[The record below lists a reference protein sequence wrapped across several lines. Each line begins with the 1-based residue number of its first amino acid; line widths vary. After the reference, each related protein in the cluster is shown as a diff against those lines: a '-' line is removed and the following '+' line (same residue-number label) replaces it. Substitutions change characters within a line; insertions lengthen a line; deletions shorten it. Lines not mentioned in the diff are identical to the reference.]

1 MTIIYSSDRLTLL
14 VRRFATA
21 ARAHQEALEALDEAR
36 AVAQVRLISGLFA
49 SISSEGEGGRT
60 ALLDLTDSDDPVAA
74 GMAAVYAMRFDPDRC
89 LAVLRR
95 LAAEEGLLGFRAG
108 VAVERWEKGEWH
120 D

>member
-21 ARAHQEALEALDEAR
+21 ARAHQEALETLDEER
-36 AVAQVRLISGLFA
+36 AAAQVRLISGLFA
-49 SISSEGEGGRT
+49 AIIREGEGGQV
-60 ALLDLTDSDDPVAA
+60 ALLALTDSDDPVAV
-74 GMAAVYAMRFDPDRC
+74 GMAAVFALRLDPERC

-95 LAAEEGLLGFRAG
+95 LSAEEGLLGFRAG
-108 VAVERWEKGEWH
+108 IAVERWEKGEWH